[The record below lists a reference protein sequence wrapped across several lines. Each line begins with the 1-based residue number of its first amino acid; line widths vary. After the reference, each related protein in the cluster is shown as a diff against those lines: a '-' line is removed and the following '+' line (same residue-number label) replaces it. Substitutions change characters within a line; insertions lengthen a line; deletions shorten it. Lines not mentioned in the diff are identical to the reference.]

1 MSSAGVALAEPWA
14 NSVHVRL
21 TKKLADALNG
31 LDLRGFRIGDV
42 IQLEDPLAAML
53 IAEKWAVTADKAP
66 ETADDRSMRDTRRKR
81 RTAVAR
87 RRRLVK

>member
-1 MSSAGVALAEPWA
+1 M
-14 NSVHVRL
+14 HIRL

-53 IAEKWAVTADKAP
+53 IAEKWAVTADIAAP
-66 ETADDRSMRDTRRKR
+66 ATADDRPMRDTGRKR

-87 RRRLVK
+87 RERGLK